1 MTNFCIIRKNKIYEE
16 LYDNVEQ
23 DELTMNNPNHE
34 DKIKY
39 LIQKTIENNNQIEF
53 FQNEN
58 TEINSSFEEMLEIL
72 LNHDTQKNSQGN
84 TLLLYADLNEMYE
97 MIFIEQD
104 NYFNDSD
111 LNQFASISNSDLKT
125 IYNSCGIIKT
135 VYKNDKIKNDL
146 VSLKDINK
154 ILYYNFYHIGL
165 MVDEQNNMKELVFSG
180 DMPYNFIG
188 SNFKMLGSFE
198 RVGLHIVVFKEEGT
212 IKNEKVSKFCEMEIF
227 GRVYITLLNPPNN
240 KKFSNFTKD
249 LFNLILTIMDNKN
262 TINIIEK
269 EIMEDKLSNPFLI
282 IKKYANN

>member
-1 MTNFCIIRKNKIYEE
+1 MTNYCIIKKNKIYEE

-39 LIQKTIENNNQIEF
+39 LIEKTIENSNQIEF
-53 FQNEN
+53 FKNEN
-58 TEINSSFEEMLEIL
+58 TDINSSFEEMLEIL
-72 LNHDTQKNSQGN
+72 LSHDTQKNSQGN
-84 TLLLYADLNEMYE
+84 TLILYADLNEMYE

-104 NYFNDSD
+104 NYFDDSD

-135 VYKNDKIKNDL
+135 VYKNNKIRNDL
-146 VSLKDINK
+146 ITLKDINK

-165 MVDEQNNMKELVFSG
+165 MVDHQNNEKELLFSG
-180 DMPYNFIG
+180 EMPFNFIG
-188 SNFKMLGSFE
+188 SNFKMFGSFE
-198 RVGLHIVVFKEEGT
+198 RVGLHIVVYKEEGT
-212 IKNEKVSKFCEMEIF
+212 IKNEKVSKLCEMEIL
-227 GRVYITLLNPPNN
+227 GRAYITVLNPPNN

-262 TINIIEK
+262 IINKIEN
-269 EIMEDKLSNPFLI
+269 EIMDDKLKNPFLI

>member
-1 MTNFCIIRKNKIYEE
+1 MPNYCIIKKNKIYEE

-23 DELTMNNPNHE
+23 EELSMNNPNHE

-39 LIQKTIENNNQIEF
+39 LIEKTITNNKEIEF
-53 FQNEN
+53 YHNEN
-58 TEINSSFEEMLEIL
+58 TDMNSLFEELLEIL

-104 NYFNDSD
+104 NYFDDSD

-146 VSLKDINK
+146 ISSKDINK

-165 MVDEQNNMKELVFSG
+165 MVDELNNMKELVFSG

-198 RVGLHIVVFKEEGT
+198 RVGLHIVVFKEEGK
-212 IKNEKVSKFCEMEIF
+212 IKNEKVSKFCEMEIC

-249 LFNLILTIMDNKN
+249 LFNLILTIMDNKSIIDN
-262 TINIIEK
+262 IEK
-269 EIMEDKLSNPFLI
+269 EIIDDKLSNPFLI